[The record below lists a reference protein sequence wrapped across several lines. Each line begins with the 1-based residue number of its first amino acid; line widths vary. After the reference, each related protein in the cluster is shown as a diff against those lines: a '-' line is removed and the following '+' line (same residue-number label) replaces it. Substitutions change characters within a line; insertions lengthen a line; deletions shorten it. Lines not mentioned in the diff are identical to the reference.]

1 MAMSESPSETF
12 RVRVTKDHLVF
23 SAAHFIT
30 FNGNIC
36 ERLHGHNW
44 RTAVEL
50 TGPLDENSYVFDFI
64 ALRDRLQEIVNQLD
78 HRVLLPTQHEAIRV
92 TESEREIEAT
102 FEDRRW
108 IFPREDCVLLPVAN
122 TTAEL
127 IARWIAGELRPSV
140 EVQNGASISTIQVE
154 VEENFGQWAICE
166 VKLTQS

>member
-1 MAMSESPSETF
+1 MSDVKF

-50 TGPLDENSYVFDFI
+50 VGPLDENCYVFDFI
-64 ALRDRLQEIVNQLD
+64 ALRDAMQKIVNELD
-78 HRVLLPTQHEAIRV
+78 HRVLLPTKHAQIRV
-92 TESEREIEAT
+92 RSDEHEVTAT
-102 FEDRRW
+102 FESRRW
-108 IFPREDCVLLPVAN
+108 VFPREDCILLPVEN
-122 TTAEL
+122 TTAEE
-127 IARWIAGELRPSV
+127 IAAWIGARLRDV
-140 EVQNGASISTIQVE
+140 VRGQNIETIQVE

-166 VKLTQS
+166 LNAFG

>member
-1 MAMSESPSETF
+1 MSHERY

-44 RTAVEL
+44 RVTVEVA
-50 TGPLDENSYVFDFI
+50 GPLDENSYVFDFI
-64 ALRDRLQEIVNQLD
+64 ALRDTTQLLVNELD
-78 HRVLLPTQHEAIRV
+78 HRVLLPANHPRIHVSATDREV
-92 TESEREIEAT
+92 TTT

-108 IFPREDCVLLPVAN
+108 IFPREDCVILPVAN

-127 IARWIAGELRPSV
+127 IAHWMAGRLREKIQQHPGGKLLQTLAV
-140 EVQNGASISTIQVE
+140 EI
-154 VEENFGQWAICE
+154 EENFGQAAQVEIS
-166 VKLTQS
+166 LA

>member
-1 MAMSESPSETF
+1 MSETY

-64 ALRDRLQEIVNQLD
+64 ALRDRLQEIVSQLD

-92 TESEREIEAT
+92 TESEREVEVT

-108 IFPREDCVLLPVAN
+108 VFPREDCILLPVAN

-127 IARWIAGELRPSV
+127 IARWIAGELRPVV
-140 EVQNGASISTIQVE
+140 ESQEGASISTIQVE
-154 VEENFGQWAICE
+154 VEENFGQWAIYE
-166 VKLTQS
+166 LSLKRH

>member
-1 MAMSESPSETF
+1 MSNETW

-30 FNGNIC
+30 FNGNVC

-44 RTAVEL
+44 RVAVEL

-64 ALRDRLQEIVNQLD
+64 ALRDALQTIVLELD
-78 HRVLLPTQHEAIRV
+78 HRVLLPTEHPAIRV
-92 TESEREIEAT
+92 TATDREVEAT
-102 FEDRRW
+102 FEERRW

-127 IARWIAGELRPSV
+127 IARWIGQRLRPTV
-140 EVQNGASISTIQVE
+140 EQQAGGADVSLIQVE
-154 VEENFGQWAICE
+154 VEENFGQWAICQIPL
-166 VKLTQS
+166 K

>member
-1 MAMSESPSETF
+1 MTNPTY

-30 FNGNIC
+30 FAGNIC

-50 TGPLDENSYVFDFI
+50 AGPLDENQYVFDFI
-64 ALRDRLQEIVNQLD
+64 ALRDALQNIVNELD
-78 HRVLLPTQHEAIRV
+78 HRMLLATKHPSILIT
-92 TESEREIEAT
+92 ERETEIEVT
-102 FEDRRW
+102 FEERRW
-108 IFPREDCVLLPVAN
+108 VFPREDCLLLPIEN

-127 IARWIAGELRPSV
+127 IARWIGERLR
-140 EVQNGASISTIQVE
+140 ESINQGDAHSLTSMRIE

-166 VKLTQS
+166 MPL